1 MLQIQ
6 PVQDQHIAGTIEQL
20 ISDINKSRVSKNLA
34 PLTTNA
40 GLIQIINQWAGALR
54 KSMSLMKYM
63 QLYGILDTQTYFF
76 NVVPLQNIKEV
87 I

>member
-1 MLQIQ
+1 MLQIL
-6 PVQDQHIAGTIEQL
+6 PAQDNLLSKTIEQL
-20 ISDINKSRVSKNLA
+20 ILDINKSRVSNELP
-34 PLTTNA
+34 PLTINN
-40 GLIQIINQWAGALR
+40 GLIQIINQWAGVLR
-54 KSMSLMKYM
+54 YSMSLIQYM